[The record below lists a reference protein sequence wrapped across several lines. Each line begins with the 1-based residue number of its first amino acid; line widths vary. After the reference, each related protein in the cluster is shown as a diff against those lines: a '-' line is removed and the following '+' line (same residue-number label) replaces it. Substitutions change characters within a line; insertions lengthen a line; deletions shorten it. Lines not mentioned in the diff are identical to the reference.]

1 MQSSGG
7 QSVQQGNGRRVAGF
21 FRLQRLFS
29 LRLATQLRHL
39 IGERKKKGIE
49 AAGGSTKA
57 ASVFTRAA
65 PTPRTPHPH
74 PSPHPTFTHT
84 HGPLSAALTLSL
96 YFSLF
101 LLGLLNSPL
110 LLLSSKKK
118 NLSHSFFYK
127 RKFGPFPEFILS
139 KLSPSHCLNFTASG
153 VNPPMPPALLPSTSP
168 HLPTPCPPPSPNN
181 SASWQEEGECCCCC
195 CC

>member
-1 MQSSGG
+1 MLNTPSGHQAPGGEMQSSGG

-21 FRLQRLFS
+21 FRLQRLFG

-110 LLLSSKKK
+110 LLLSSKKIPSFTNV
-118 NLSHSFFYK
+118 NLDPFQSSFCPNSHHPIVS
-127 RKFGPFPEFILS
+127 IL
-139 KLSPSHCLNFTASG
+139 
-153 VNPPMPPALLPSTSP
+153 PPLA
-168 HLPTPCPPPSPNN
+168 
-181 SASWQEEGECCCCC
+181 
-195 CC
+195 